1 MGDLI
6 QVCSKEPP
14 PPLPSSVNPICVNSR
29 NAVLEVS
36 AKDH

>member
-14 PPLPSSVNPICVNSR
+14 LPSSVNEICVNSR

-36 AKDH
+36 VKDH